1 MEAKDDSELVIGA
14 KSVELRLLSACP
26 PKIAW
31 CHSAWHNSLFELS
44 KPDGGQIEHVIDDTL
59 DSDVILP
66 SHQTLAKENHGS
78 FPTLLSVEE
87 DNRTK
92 LSRLACA

>member
-1 MEAKDDSELVIGA
+1 MGFFTGEVAHARAKCPALMEAKDDSELVIGA

-59 DSDVILP
+59 DSDVILI
-66 SHQTLAKENHGS
+66 QS
-78 FPTLLSVEE
+78 FHT
-87 DNRTK
+87 
-92 LSRLACA
+92 